1 MVTYDKSWNTGVFK
15 GLLRDKG
22 VPHCLGKEE
31 GTRSGDTFSREKI

>member
-1 MVTYDKSWNTGVFK
+1 MVTYGKSWSRGVFK

-31 GTRSGDTFSREKI
+31 ETRSGDTFVREKI